1 MREGNQDR
9 EERVALIAGEMRP
22 RTASVRLARTR
33 RGFIYRRVLLVS
45 DLLALVAAYGALAVV
60 SALAGRSPFSLEEY
74 VLSALLVPVWVLL
87 AHAVGLY
94 HLSERR
100 VDHSLADELSPV
112 LVATTVW
119 AWFLLLGSAALT
131 SGPVQLLAP
140 IVLWAATIV
149 FVLCLRQVVL
159 LLVRN
164 RTWFRQPVVVIGD
177 RDDLDRV
184 LPRILRHPESGLDPV
199 GMVCISASGFSVE
212 PLDGVGR
219 GPAESRRFE
228 WNGASHPA
236 PDRLAEVIR
245 DSDVGRAIVAGWP
258 ESLAQRTDLVRGL
271 TNSGICVDLVAG
283 EPEAL
288 FSTAV
293 LHHVEGLPMLTVQA
307 APMTRTSQVL
317 KRVFDVVI
325 AGTSLLVMT
334 PFFAYVAIR
343 IKLDSSGPVLFRQL
357 RAGLDGR
364 PFEMLKFRTMVEGAD
379 SMRSELRRRSIADN
393 GHDGMFKIR
402 DDPRITRFGARLR
415 RWSLDELPQLWNV
428 LRGDMSV
435 IGPRPLPLDEARLA
449 EDRLPAR
456 LSVRPGI
463 TGPWQ
468 VNGRSDIPFEDMVQ
482 LDYTYVTAWT
492 MREDLRLLLRTV
504 GSVLNHRGAY

>member
-1 MREGNQDR
+1 LT
-9 EERVALIAGEMRP
+9 LIAGATRRP
-22 RTASVRLARTR
+22 NAGADLVPTR
-33 RGFIYRRVLLVS
+33 RGFIYRRVLLLT
-45 DLLALVAAYGALAVV
+45 DLFALLAACATLIAANALV
-60 SALAGRSPFSLEEY
+60 GREPFSAAELG
-74 VLSALLVPVWVLL
+74 LWALLAPVWVLL

-100 VDHSLADELSPV
+100 VDHSFADELGPV
-112 LVATTVW
+112 LMASTGW
-119 AWFLLLGSAALT
+119 AWLVLLASAAFS
-131 SGPVQLLAP
+131 SGEVDLLAP
-140 IVLWAATIV
+140 IALWAAMIA
-149 FVLCLRQVVL
+149 FVLCLRQVVRR
-159 LLVRN
+159 LVRR
-164 RTWFRQPVVVIGD
+164 RTWFRQPALVIGD

-199 GMVCISASGFSVE
+199 GVVCISPDGFSLE
-212 PLDGVGR
+212 RLDGSH
-219 GPAESRRFE
+219 PDQAEPQRFE
-228 WNGASHPA
+228 WNGAGHPA
-236 PDRLAEVIR
+236 PDRLAKVI
-245 DSDVGRAIVAGWP
+245 SGSGVGRAIVAGWP

-307 APMTRTSQVL
+307 APMTRTSLIL
-317 KRVFDVVI
+317 KRVFDVIV
-325 AGTSLLVMT
+325 AGASLLVLM
-334 PFFAYVAIR
+334 PFFAYVAVR
-343 IKLDSSGPVLFRQL
+343 IKLDSPGPVLFRQR
-357 RAGLDGR
+357 RAGRDGR
-364 PFEMLKFRTMVEGAD
+364 TFEMLKFRTMVEGAD

-393 GHDGMFKIR
+393 GREGMLKIR

-428 LRGDMSV
+428 VRADMSL
-435 IGPRPLPLDEARLA
+435 IGPRPLPLDEAQLA
-449 EDRLPAR
+449 EDRFPTR

-468 VNGRSDIPFEDMVQ
+468 VNGRSDIPFEDMVK

>member
-1 MREGNQDR
+1 L
-9 EERVALIAGEMRP
+9 ALVAGETRSP
-22 RTASVRLARTR
+22 AATAGLVPTR
-33 RGFIYRRVLLVS
+33 RGFIYRRVLLLS
-45 DLLALVAAYGALAVV
+45 DLLALVSAYGALVAV
-60 SALAGRSPFSLEEY
+60 SAVADRSPYSVEEFA
-74 VLSALLVPVWVLL
+74 LSAVLVPVWVLL

-100 VDHSLADELSPV
+100 VDHSFADELGPV
-112 LVATTVW
+112 HVATTVW
-119 AWFLLLGSAALT
+119 AWFLLLASAAIT
-131 SGPVQLLAP
+131 AGPVQLLAP
-140 IVLWAATIV
+140 IVLWAAAIV
-149 FVLCLRQVVL
+149 FVLCLRQAVR
-159 LLVRN
+159 LLVCH

-199 GMVCISASGFSVE
+199 GIVCISPSGFSVE
-212 PLDGVGR
+212 RLNGTSDSQPE
-219 GPAESRRFE
+219 PRRFE
-228 WNGASHPA
+228 WNGAGHPA
-236 PDRLAEVIR
+236 PDRLAKAIT

-258 ESLAQRTDLVRGL
+258 ESLAQRTDLVRAL

-307 APMTRTSQVL
+307 APMTRTSLFL
-317 KRVFDVVI
+317 KRTLDVLI
-325 AGTSLLVMT
+325 AGTALLVLT
-334 PFFAYVAIR
+334 PFLAYVAIR
-343 IKLDSSGPVLFRQL
+343 IKLDSPGPVLFRQL

-379 SMRSELRRRSIADN
+379 SMRPELRRRSIEEK
-393 GHDGMFKIR
+393 GYEGMLKIR

-428 LRGDMSV
+428 LRGHMSL

-449 EDRLPAR
+449 EDCLPAR

-468 VNGRSDIPFEDMVQ
+468 VNGRSDIPFDDMVK